1 MQLLILHS
9 NLCRKDK
16 NVLSKQIPPDIQ
28 ENLYV
33 TYNSSNP
40 THRSISE
47 VSGGVQAIEATTYIV
62 VVAESDGYMK
72 RKRETEN

>member
-1 MQLLILHS
+1 MYS
-9 NLCRKDK
+9 A
-16 NVLSKQIPPDIQ
+16 SKYLPPDIQ

-33 TYNSSNP
+33 TYNFSNP

-47 VSGGVQAIEATTYIV
+47 EVSAGVEATKPTACIV